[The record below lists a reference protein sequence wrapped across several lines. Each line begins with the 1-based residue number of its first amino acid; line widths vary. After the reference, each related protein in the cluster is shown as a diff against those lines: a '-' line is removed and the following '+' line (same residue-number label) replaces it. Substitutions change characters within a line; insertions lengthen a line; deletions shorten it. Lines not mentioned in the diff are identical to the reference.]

1 MTDSNFAAGSAPVI
15 IKKNGDRLID
25 TSLNTFAT
33 LNTLSLYL
41 KQNQKFVV
49 IDERSGEDLTRDVL
63 MRINLQADTLDLMRT
78 LVREN
83 RLPHDLLDHHWFRG
97 TVRNIGP
104 HEIVLGQGCDYFPV
118 DSIKVFDAIPA
129 TLAKK
134 DYSRAR
140 VTERFQRS
148 KQHALEKTQARVAA
162 GKKGNDRLEGLTE
175 DYGLRIEIDG
185 IAYRLHDSWLDEA
198 IPHKKIIDAVLKPLG
213 YANVKGEKNRYQK
226 QVSETEFLTC
236 SFDLHA
242 LWGRVR
248 ELRAS
253 MGYRWGEKQ
262 VVFPLIYWGAF
273 NWIEWMKVEN
283 MNPMTITTERIFT
296 MAIDNIGFLLTILG
310 SELFRALA
318 YCSERAEYCGSAQ
331 RAPLIVG
338 VASEHRCSCA
348 AALSWLKANR
358 PNVQELEETH
368 QDLT

>member
-1 MTDSNFAAGSAPVI
+1 M
-15 IKKNGDRLID
+15 
-25 TSLNTFAT
+25 
-33 LNTLSLYL
+33 
-41 KQNQKFVV
+41 
-49 IDERSGEDLTRDVL
+49 
-63 MRINLQADTLDLMRT
+63 
-78 LVREN
+78 
-83 RLPHDLLDHHWFRG
+83 
-97 TVRNIGP
+97 
-104 HEIVLGQGCDYFPV
+104 
-118 DSIKVFDAIPA
+118 FDAIPA

-148 KQHALEKTQARVAA
+148 KQHALEKNQARVAA

-185 IAYRLHDSWLDEA
+185 IACRLHDSWLDEA

-213 YANVKGEKNRYQK
+213 YANVKGQKNRYQK

-253 MGYRWGEKQ
+253 MGYRWGEKE

-273 NWIEWMKVEN
+273 NWIEWMKLEN

-296 MAIDNIGFLLTILG
+296 MAIDNIGFLLTTL
-310 SELFRALA
+310 EANCL
-318 YCSERAEYCGSAQ
+318 ERWRIAVNGQ
-331 RAPLIVG
+331 NIGG
-338 VASEHRCSCA
+338 VPSG
-348 AALSWLKANR
+348 R
-358 PNVQELEETH
+358 P
-368 QDLT
+368 